1 LEEIAVR
8 ITRVYTRSGDAGE
21 TSLVDGSRVS
31 KADPRVAA
39 YGDVDE
45 LNSLLGAARVGLTDA
60 QLDDALGKIQNE
72 LFIVG
77 ADLASPLSIQVPRV
91 AEHHI
96 TDLERLID
104 LLLEE
109 LEPLREFIL
118 PGGTQLGATLHMA
131 RAVAR
136 RAERSVVTLSSQ
148 SGQSGINEQALVYLN
163 RLSDLL
169 FVMARV
175 VNKRAGV
182 KEESANFSERGK
194 KDKGK
199 GGQGDKGTG
208 RRGHEETERQGELE
222 TGR

>member
-1 LEEIAVR
+1 MMIRGFFEEDMMRV
-8 ITRVYTRSGDAGE
+8 TRVYTKSGDAGE

-45 LNSLLGAARVGLTDA
+45 LNSLLGIARTGLTDP
-60 QLDDALGKIQNE
+60 QLNEALGGIQNE

-77 ADLASPLSIQVPRV
+77 ADLASPLEIKVPRIV
-91 AEHHI
+91 EDHI
-96 TDLERLID
+96 TKMERLID

-118 PGGTQLGATLHMA
+118 PSGTQLGATLHLA
-131 RAVAR
+131 RAVSR
-136 RAERSVVTLSSQ
+136 RAERSVVLLAAQ
-148 SGQSGINEQALVYLN
+148 SAINKQALIYLN

-175 VNKRAGV
+175 ANKRSGA
-182 KEESANFSERGK
+182 KEEPADFSARWK
-194 KDKGK
+194 KNK
-199 GGQGDKGTG
+199 
-208 RRGHEETERQGELE
+208 E
-222 TGR
+222 TGRQGDGETGGEEDT

>member
-1 LEEIAVR
+1 VR
-8 ITRVYTRSGDAGE
+8 ITRVYTKSGDAGE

-31 KADPRVAA
+31 KADPRVVA

-45 LNSLLGAARVGLTDA
+45 LNSLLGVARAALDDA
-60 QLDDALGKIQNE
+60 QLNDALGKIQNE

-77 ADLASPLSIQVPRV
+77 ADLASPLSVQVPRIKEEHV
-91 AEHHI
+91 AEM
-96 TDLERLID
+96 ERLID

-118 PGGTQLGATLHMA
+118 PGGTQSGATLHLA
-131 RAVAR
+131 RAVSR
-136 RAERSVVTLSSQ
+136 RAERSVVALAA
-148 SGQSGINEQALVYLN
+148 GSGINEQALVYLN

-175 VNKRAGV
+175 ANKRAGA

-194 KDKGK
+194 K
-199 GGQGDKGTG
+199 
-208 RRGHEETERQGELE
+208 
-222 TGR
+222 

>member
-1 LEEIAVR
+1 MIRGFFEEDMMRV
-8 ITRVYTRSGDAGE
+8 TRVYTKSGDAGE

-45 LNSLLGAARVGLTDA
+45 LNSLLGIARTGLTDP
-60 QLDDALGKIQNE
+60 QLNEALGGIQNE

-77 ADLASPLSIQVPRV
+77 ADLASPLEIKVPRIV
-91 AEHHI
+91 EDHI
-96 TDLERLID
+96 TEMERLID

-118 PGGTQLGATLHMA
+118 PSGTQLGATLHLA
-131 RAVAR
+131 RAVSR
-136 RAERSVVTLSSQ
+136 RAERSVVLLAAQ
-148 SGQSGINEQALVYLN
+148 SAINKQALIYLN

-175 VNKRAGV
+175 ANKRSGA
-182 KEESANFSERGK
+182 KEEPADFSARWK
-194 KDKGK
+194 KNK
-199 GGQGDKGTG
+199 
-208 RRGHEETERQGELE
+208 E
-222 TGR
+222 TGRQGDGETGGEEDT

>member
-1 LEEIAVR
+1 VR
-8 ITRVYTRSGDAGE
+8 ISRVYTKSGDAGE

-31 KADPRVAA
+31 KADLRVAA

-45 LNSLLGAARVGLTDA
+45 LNSLLGIARIDLADP
-60 QLDDALGKIQNE
+60 QLNAALGKIQNE

-77 ADLASPLSIQVPRV
+77 ADLASPLSVQVPRV
-91 AEHHI
+91 GEEI
-96 TDLERLID
+96 VTEMERLID

-118 PGGTQLGATLHMA
+118 PGGAQLGATLHLA
-131 RAVAR
+131 RTVAR
-136 RAERSVVTLSSQ
+136 RAERSVVAL
-148 SGQSGINEQALVYLN
+148 GAQSGINEQALIYLN

-175 VNKRAGV
+175 ANRRAGV

-194 KDKGK
+194 KEG
-199 GGQGDKGTG
+199 GTG
-208 RRGHEETERQGELE
+208 RRGDGAKEGD
-222 TGR
+222 